1 MTDKQI
7 ALYTIAAMISG
18 LSPFIF
24 AFLLSNQGVK
34 PMENDFKLD
43 AYCYSIAQDIAA
55 DFDGVLSEGNLDD
68 ALDTVWQYADGSEF
82 VIYHYKAHQ
91 LCLNCNTDQGEDFL
105 HDCGIEKQL
114 SYDEMASR
122 IAYGEI
128 DARVR
133 DCLYQIHHKAQEED
147 AA

>member
-1 MTDKQI
+1 
-7 ALYTIAAMISG
+7 
-18 LSPFIF
+18 
-24 AFLLSNQGVK
+24 
-34 PMENDFKLD
+34 MENDFKLD

-68 ALDTVWQYADGSEF
+68 ALDQVWSHAEGSEF

-91 LCLNCNTDQGEDFL
+91 LCQNCNIDQGEDFVEE
-105 HDCGIEKQL
+105 CGSETPAT
-114 SYDEMASR
+114 YNEMASR

-133 DCLYQIHHKAQEED
+133 DCLYQIHHRAQEED

>member
-1 MTDKQI
+1 
-7 ALYTIAAMISG
+7 
-18 LSPFIF
+18 
-24 AFLLSNQGVK
+24 
-34 PMENDFKLD
+34 MENDFKLD

-55 DFDGVLSEGNLDD
+55 DFDGVLSESNLDD
-68 ALDTVWQYADGSEF
+68 ALDQVWSHAEGSEF
-82 VIYHYKAHQ
+82 VIYHYKAHR
-91 LCLNCNTDQGEDFL
+91 LCLNCNIDQGEDFL

-133 DCLYQIHHKAQEED
+133 NCLYQIHHKAQEED

>member
-1 MTDKQI
+1 
-7 ALYTIAAMISG
+7 
-18 LSPFIF
+18 
-24 AFLLSNQGVK
+24 
-34 PMENDFKLD
+34 MENDFKLD

-68 ALDTVWQYADGSEF
+68 ALDTVSEYADGSEF

-133 DCLYQIHHKAQEED
+133 NCLYQIHHKAQEEV